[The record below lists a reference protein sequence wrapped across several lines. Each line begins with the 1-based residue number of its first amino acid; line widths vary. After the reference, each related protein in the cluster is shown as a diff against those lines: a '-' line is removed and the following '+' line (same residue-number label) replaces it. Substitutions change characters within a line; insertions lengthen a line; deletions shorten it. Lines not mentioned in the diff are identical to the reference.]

1 MTNNILKGTIQAT
14 LDDLINVIEKSTSK
28 FNMEIWKITK
38 SKLSSS
44 KIAEILGIS
53 VPMLAEF
60 EETLKK
66 EC

>member
-53 VPMLAEF
+53 VPIPARII
-60 EETLKK
+60 
-66 EC
+66 